1 MNIYNANG
9 ALVRGPENWVLS
21 PGSAPIDLGTI
32 VAATPSVSY
41 PGAVLLTPS
50 GDQVITADNLL
61 PASGNT
67 TQYLGTSANPWLF
80 FGSAKSMN
88 GVLNATLFP
97 GSDIGAQVNA
107 AIAALGSSGGEIYI
121 PAGTYTQTSTIY
133 LPSHVRLRGASATG
147 TILNFTPTTWLGDC
161 SF

>member
-1 MNIYNANG
+1 MA
-9 ALVRGPENWVLS
+9 PKNWVLS
-21 PGSAPIDLGTI
+21 GSSPIDLGTI

-61 PASGNT
+61 ARCWKH
-67 TQYLGTSANPWLF
+67 NPIFRNERQPLAILRVK
-80 FGSAKSMN
+80 AKSMN

-133 LPSHVRLRGASATG
+133 LPSHASGFVGRVQQAQ
-147 TILNFTPTTWLGDC
+147 F
-161 SF
+161 